1 MTTNEHPPRVC
12 SSWFTYLP
20 TYLLTNLPAN
30 LRVQSPRPVH
40 RSVPFSLCACASPR
54 DIVSLPPSLFHS
66 RRHLSLPPPS
76 RSTYLSFPLLADHL
90 FLPCSVSP
98 LGDRDHAAR
107 ALPSLCPL
115 RSAARDAALLTDTL
129 GLLSTVHSAS
139 SRRCVSCIVSPHR
152 AAPRRA
158 APLRSAPRHAT
169 PRQRLSPFPPRTATA
184 RSESRLTNLLESAR

>member
-30 LRVQSPRPVH
+30 LRIQSPRPVH
-40 RSVPFSLCACASPR
+40 RCTLLFVCVLLLAISSPP
-54 DIVSLPPSLFHS
+54 VSLSLSSPPLVSSTSFVYLPLFLSS
-66 RRHLSLPPPS
+66 RRSPFP
-76 RSTYLSFPLLADHL
+76 PLLRFTA
-90 FLPCSVSP
+90 

-115 RSAARDAALLTDTL
+115 CSAARDAALLTDTL
-129 GLLSTVHSAS
+129 GLLTTVHSAS

-152 AAPRRA
+152 AT
-158 APLRSAPRHAT
+158 PRHAT
-169 PRQRLSPFPPRTATA
+169 ALPVPASTSHNSQRVASY
-184 RSESRLTNLLESAR
+184 ESSESAR